1 MISYESF
8 STYIDN
14 LYKKYDPSK
23 TELDYRF
30 LHEFSSRT
38 DIKLYSLIEKQRAIG
53 KIGTSTTLI
62 DLKTNYGKLQ
72 TYYDGN
78 KLEARDNFVS
88 VRANN
93 CVVKGKWCYEVLLE
107 SNGLFQFGFCQL
119 KTPFNSS
126 YGVGDDVHSFGYD
139 GFRLSCWNEKENRY
153 GKVWDYGDIIGV
165 CIDLDKNHVE
175 YFQNG
180 ESLGVAIKNIEGG
193 KGKAV
198 GYFPGL
204 SFSNYEKCAFNFG
217 AFPFIYSYP
226 GYEPLDI
233 PKSQYNGSFEVTS
246 SLLQCLNQCNLLDIL
261 DDDFLNTYIRK
272 LINQKIFYFLV
283 NVSFKDFFLCKCLLF
298 PFMYSLLKKNKGH
311 YQIFLEQLM
320 KNLEMNDIDT
330 NIFFSDFFEKLTNI
344 IEEYGMM
351 GPKFYNQYELYTTL
365 FIEIIDDDI
374 YFKEWNKTKNFFG
387 HLRNIFTSNAFH
399 FRVVFDKI
407 YEFYGDKQGEETI
420 GSLLYKVIKEGNL
433 ITKQMNEYDEKY
445 LKMNQIMIEKIL
457 KYYQKKSTLCQAT
470 FIFYDLMRACYPINT
485 IKDYIYNLNTFMNSE
500 NKKNI
505 LAFKNVIL
513 SFMAYFFDQYKNID
527 LQDLPIGSATIIQ
540 LPHIASQIKNE
551 LCSTG
556 IYVSYFREENIGG
569 KSNKLLN
576 VTLHNNRFL
585 SKEVFAGI
593 EKKAAIKFN
602 ILVRLIS
609 LLDKFFFAYYELQS
623 FVRDYIYEEY
633 IPASHGTTL
642 LNSLFRYYYYLFD
655 DYCQIV
661 LYNISFFLIKWMNK
675 IILKENKL
683 NILLL
688 PLYLLDFPFQIAQMM
703 LIFKSKLLYDDEY
716 RRSINKCCDLFK
728 NDDFLE
734 SLLKLY
740 ITLFEDKRL
749 SQYDSLIES
758 LGWKIYLFLREEKS
772 RKIIIKRYYYIE
784 FIMKGISNIIE
795 KNNSE
800 RIILRILTILL
811 RTTNEKEFTKEE
823 IEEEERNKENVKK
836 VLKSDEYKGIFISI
850 ISYFGKHLNSKLT
863 TYCYDLDNCKQYCID
878 QNFTNKENN
887 KYISALKTSY
897 KGMCSVIQFYQ
908 FAISISP
915 DVFFKKSEVS
925 LSLIYLRNFFI
936 NLTSR
941 ILDQP
946 YFGYIETMLNYI
958 KSNGYELID
967 LVDSAIDFVLTCKSC
982 SNKNLFI
989 EFIVNTKEIFI
1000 HTLINIYSYG
1010 YNIITNKIEKENNK
1024 EHYKIKQ
1031 KKYEEYKEL
1040 VCDLK
1045 EKRNTFENEN
1055 IKNLKNSEIFDDELT
1070 CIICYKQI
1078 ADHRIK
1084 PCLHRGCKEC
1094 LLTYMS
1100 DNVKCF
1106 VCRGP
1111 IESIQKI
1118 SMEELE
1124 KIKKEKEVEKN
1135 GNKNEKKEDDKI
1147 KNNIKEEKIS
1157 KKDNKNNCENI
1168 YEKGEGDSFHFS
1180 DEYWDDENF

>member
-593 EKKAAIKFN
+593 EKKSAIKFN

-675 IILKENKL
+675 KILKENKL

-716 RRSINKCCDLFK
+716 RRSINKSCDLFK

-772 RKIIIKRYYYIE
+772 RKIIIKKYYYIE
-784 FIMKGISNIIE
+784 FIMKGISNIIV

-823 IEEEERNKENVKK
+823 IEEEERNKENVRKI
-836 VLKSDEYKGIFISI
+836 LKSDEYKGIFISI

-897 KGMCSVIQFYQ
+897 KGMCSVIHFYQ

-1010 YNIITNKIEKENNK
+1010 YNIITNKIEKENDK

-1040 VCDLK
+1040 VSDLK

-1055 IKNLKNSEIFDDELT
+1055 IKNLKNSENFDDELA

-1106 VCRGP
+1106 MCRGP

-1157 KKDNKNNCENI
+1157 KEDNKNNYENI
-1168 YEKGEGDSFHFS
+1168 FEEEDSFHFS
-1180 DEYWDDENF
+1180 DEYDENF

>member
-593 EKKAAIKFN
+593 EKKSAIKFN

-633 IPASHGTTL
+633 IPASHVTTL

-675 IILKENKL
+675 KILKENKL

-716 RRSINKCCDLFK
+716 RRSINKSCDLFK

-772 RKIIIKRYYYIE
+772 RKIIIKKYYYIE
-784 FIMKGISNIIE
+784 FIMKGISNIIV

-823 IEEEERNKENVKK
+823 IEEEERNKENVRKI
-836 VLKSDEYKGIFISI
+836 LKSDEYKGIFISI

-897 KGMCSVIQFYQ
+897 KGMCSVIHFYQ

-1010 YNIITNKIEKENNK
+1010 YNIITNKIEKENDK

-1040 VCDLK
+1040 VSDLK

-1055 IKNLKNSEIFDDELT
+1055 IKNLKNSENFDDELA

-1106 VCRGP
+1106 MCRGP

-1157 KKDNKNNCENI
+1157 KEDNKNNYENI
-1168 YEKGEGDSFHFS
+1168 FEEEDSFHFS
-1180 DEYWDDENF
+1180 DEYDENF